1 MPVLKIFLGV
11 AFVAAVA
18 TIGDYAWFELGAR
31 NRATAGSIHG
41 AFLLGSVGLV
51 LGWLSGRV
59 LAGLAAG
66 VAAGVGGALAYY
78 AMAAAMGGRGM
89 NMQAVVAA
97 WAAIWVVLA
106 ISDGRLLRRPR
117 ASWGESLA
125 RGLAAAVFGGLAFYL
140 MVDQLWG
147 TDPREGNAL
156 LRFVDW
162 MVAWAPG
169 ILAITSKFKTQ
180 TST

>member
-1 MPVLKIFLGV
+1 VVKIIIGV

-18 TIGDYAWFELGAR
+18 TIGDYAWFQLGAR
-31 NRATAGSIHG
+31 NVATAGSIHG
-41 AFLLGSVGLV
+41 ALLLGSVGLV

-78 AMAAAMGGRGM
+78 AMAAVMGGRGM
-89 NMQAVVAA
+89 NLQAVVAA
-97 WAAIWVVLA
+97 WAAVWVVLA
-106 ISDGRLLRRPR
+106 ISDGRLLRRPQ
-117 ASWGESLA
+117 ASWAESLV
-125 RGLAAAVFGGLAFYL
+125 RGLAAAIFGGLAFYF

-147 TDPREGNAL
+147 KDPREGNAL

-162 MVAWAPG
+162 LVAWAPG
-169 ILAITSKFKTQ
+169 IFAITSTFERR